1 MGEERRD
8 EKPGEGAMLEVQQLE
23 DEIRQ
28 LVGQI
33 LEREPSQIDPNALLV
48 EDLGMDSMMAL
59 EIVASIERKYRV
71 TLPEQELANVKTLQ
85 RVIDLAKRYVR

>member
-1 MGEERRD
+1 
-8 EKPGEGAMLEVQQLE
+8 MLEVQQLE
-23 DEIRQ
+23 DDIRQ

-33 LEREPSQIDPNALLV
+33 LEREPSQIDPDALLV

-71 TLPEQELANVKTLQ
+71 TLPEQELANIKTLQ